1 MGNAKFSFNLVPR
14 PIIQVILLFSSY
26 YCSTIFP
33 FPVVMIDKNDK
44 VQNAKTKPYKPIVTL
59 GDLKG
64 ITYKLAIELGLDS

>member
-1 MGNAKFSFNLVPR
+1 
-14 PIIQVILLFSSY
+14 
-26 YCSTIFP
+26 
-33 FPVVMIDKNDK
+33 MIDKNDK